1 MDNLKSRK
9 EVDIMKY
16 GYIGLGLMGG
26 PLARNLIRAGK
37 DVTVFDLSEAA
48 IERTLAAGTTGKAA
62 KSVTE
67 LVDCDVVFTSL
78 PLPKHLE
85 GTMLAEEGLLNK
97 MKEGAVYIDV
107 STIDPKTARKL
118 ADYATSKG
126 IGFLACPLGKGPAQ
140 AEKAEQPIFAGG
152 KKETYDKM
160 LETLNIVGSPV
171 YYLGDVEQAY
181 AFKLISNMVG
191 MTNLAVLAEGIRIGE
206 KAGIDP
212 KLLNELLAD
221 TGANSFQLQVRGPW
235 IVNNDF
241 ANRFGVSLALKDV
254 RLGCE
259 MAEDWGYDA
268 KFTKLAK
275 SCYEEAEKQGFGTE
289 DCNAVYKVL

>member
-1 MDNLKSRK
+1 
-9 EVDIMKY
+9 MKY

-37 DVTVFDLSEAA
+37 EVMVFDLSQAA

-62 KSVTE
+62 KDVAE
-67 LVDCDVVFTSL
+67 LADCDVVFTSL

-85 GTMLAEEGLLNK
+85 QTMLGESGLLSK
-97 MKEGAVYIDV
+97 MKAGAVYIDV
-107 STIDPKTARKL
+107 STIDPQTARKL
-118 ADYATSKG
+118 ADFAAGRG
-126 IGFLACPLGKGPAQ
+126 IEFLACPLGKGPAQ

-152 KKETYDKM
+152 KKETFDKM
-160 LETLNIVGSPV
+160 LATLKIVGNPV

-191 MTNLAVLAEGIRIGE
+191 MTNLAVLAEGLRIGE

-212 KLLNELLAD
+212 KLLVELLAD

-235 IVNNDF
+235 IINNDF

-259 MAEDWGYDA
+259 MADNWGYDA

-275 SCYEEAEKQGFGTE
+275 SCYEDAEKQGLGNE
-289 DCNAVYKVL
+289 DCCAVYKVV

>member
-1 MDNLKSRK
+1 
-9 EVDIMKY
+9 MKY

-37 DVTVFDLSEAA
+37 DVTVFDLSTAA
-48 IERTLAAGTTGKAA
+48 IERTLAVGTTGKAA
-62 KSVTE
+62 KSVEE

-85 GTMLAEEGLLNK
+85 GTMLGENGLLNK
-97 MKEGAVYIDV
+97 MKKGSVYIDV

-118 ADYATSKG
+118 ADFAASKG

-152 KKETYDKM
+152 KKEVYEKM

-181 AFKLISNMVG
+181 AFKLISNMIG
-191 MTNLAVLAEGIRIGE
+191 MTNLAVLAEGLRIGE

-212 KLLNELLAD
+212 KQLTELLAD

-259 MAEDWGYDA
+259 MADAWDYDA
-268 KFTKLAK
+268 RFTKLAK
-275 SCYEEAEKQGFGTE
+275 KFYEDAEAKGFGSE

>member
-1 MDNLKSRK
+1 
-9 EVDIMKY
+9 MKY

-37 DVTVFDLSEAA
+37 DVSVFDLSQEA
-48 IERTLAAGTTGKAA
+48 IDRTLAAGTTGKAV
-62 KSVTE
+62 KSVDE
-67 LVDCDVVFTSL
+67 LAGCDVVFTSL

-85 GTMLAEEGLLNK
+85 GTMLGENGLLNK
-97 MKEGAVYIDV
+97 MKEGSVYIDV

-118 ADYATSKG
+118 ADFAAERG
-126 IGFLACPLGKGPAQ
+126 IGCLACPLGKGPAQ

-152 KKETYDKM
+152 KKEVYEKM
-160 LETLNIVGSPV
+160 LETLKIVGSPV

-206 KAGIDP
+206 KAGIDA
-212 KLLNELLAD
+212 KLLTELLAD

-259 MAEDWGYDA
+259 MADAWNYDA
-268 KFTKLAK
+268 RFTKLAK
-275 SCYEEAEKQGFGTE
+275 KFYEDAEAQGLGFE